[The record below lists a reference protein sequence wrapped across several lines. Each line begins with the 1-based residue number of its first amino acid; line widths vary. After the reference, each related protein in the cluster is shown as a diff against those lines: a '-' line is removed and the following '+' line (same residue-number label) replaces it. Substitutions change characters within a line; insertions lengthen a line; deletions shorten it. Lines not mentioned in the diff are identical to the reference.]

1 MIKRMLFAISLL
13 SIVSLS
19 ILFGGCA
26 QNTDAYNLI
35 ITNNSDEGFKSIG
48 FDNKMSSGDVIN
60 ADNSL
65 IKPGQNITLNMET
78 NEFNLHVITD
88 QNHEVIS
95 QTFHVD
101 FAANNKIF
109 YNISIEEDSSGNIQ
123 FILTN
128 VST

>member
-13 SIVSLS
+13 SIVLLS

-101 FAANNKIF
+101 FAANNKII
-109 YNISIEEDSSGNIQ
+109 YNISIEEDSSGDIQ

-128 VST
+128 

>member
-13 SIVSLS
+13 SIVLLS

-35 ITNNSDEGFKSIG
+35 ITNNSDESFKSIG

-101 FAANNKIF
+101 FAANNKII
-109 YNISIEEDSSGNIQ
+109 YNISIEEDSSGDIQ

-128 VST
+128 

>member
-13 SIVSLS
+13 SIVLLS

-35 ITNNSDEGFKSIG
+35 ITNNSDKSFKSIG

-65 IKPGQNITLNMET
+65 IKPSQNITLNMET

-101 FAANNKIF
+101 FAANNKII
-109 YNISIEEDSSGNIQ
+109 YNISIEEDSSGDIQ

-128 VST
+128 

>member
-13 SIVSLS
+13 SIVLLS

-65 IKPGQNITLNMET
+65 IKPSENITLNMET

-101 FAANNKIF
+101 FAANNKII
-109 YNISIEEDSSGNIQ
+109 YNISIEEDSSGDIQ

-128 VST
+128 

>member
-1 MIKRMLFAISLL
+1 MIKRMLFAIPLL

-19 ILFGGCA
+19 ILIGGCA
-26 QNTDAYNLI
+26 QSTDAYNLI
-35 ITNNSDEGFKSIG
+35 ITNNSNESFKSIG

-65 IKPGQNITLNMET
+65 IKPSQNITLNMET

-101 FAANNKIF
+101 FAANNKII
-109 YNISIEEDSSGNIQ
+109 YNISIEEDSSGDIQ

-128 VST
+128 

>member
-26 QNTDAYNLI
+26 QSTDAYNLI

-65 IKPGQNITLNMET
+65 IKPSQNITLNMET

-101 FAANNKIF
+101 FAANNKII

-128 VST
+128 

>member
-13 SIVSLS
+13 SIVLLS

-35 ITNNSDEGFKSIG
+35 ITNNSDESFKSIG

-65 IKPGQNITLNMET
+65 IKPSQNITLNMET

-101 FAANNKIF
+101 FAANNKII
-109 YNISIEEDSSGNIQ
+109 YNISIEEDSSGDIQ

-128 VST
+128 

>member
-13 SIVSLS
+13 SIVLLS

-26 QNTDAYNLI
+26 QNTDVYNLI
-35 ITNNSDEGFKSIG
+35 ITNNSDESFKSIG

-101 FAANNKIF
+101 FAANNKII
-109 YNISIEEDSSGNIQ
+109 YNISIEEDSSGDIQ

-128 VST
+128 

>member
-13 SIVSLS
+13 SIVLLS

-35 ITNNSDEGFKSIG
+35 ITNNSDESFKSIG

-65 IKPGQNITLNMET
+65 IKPSQNITLNMET

-101 FAANNKIF
+101 FAANNKII

-128 VST
+128 

>member
-101 FAANNKIF
+101 FAANNKII
-109 YNISIEEDSSGNIQ
+109 YNISIEEDSSGDIQ

-128 VST
+128 

>member
-13 SIVSLS
+13 SIVLLS

-65 IKPGQNITLNMET
+65 IKPSQNITLNMET

-101 FAANNKIF
+101 FAANNKII
-109 YNISIEEDSSGNIQ
+109 YNISIEEDSSGDIQ

-128 VST
+128 

>member
-128 VST
+128 

>member
-19 ILFGGCA
+19 ILFGGFA

-48 FDNKMSSGDVIN
+48 FDNKMISGDVIN

-101 FAANNKIF
+101 FAANNKII
-109 YNISIEEDSSGNIQ
+109 YNISIEEDSSGDIQ

-128 VST
+128 

>member
-35 ITNNSDEGFKSIG
+35 ITNNSDESFKSIG

-65 IKPGQNITLNMET
+65 IKPSQNITLNMET

-101 FAANNKIF
+101 FAANNKII

-128 VST
+128 

>member
-13 SIVSLS
+13 SIVLLS

-65 IKPGQNITLNMET
+65 IKPSQNITLNMET

-101 FAANNKIF
+101 FAANNKII

-128 VST
+128 

>member
-13 SIVSLS
+13 SIVLLS

-26 QNTDAYNLI
+26 QNTDVYNLI
-35 ITNNSDEGFKSIG
+35 ITNNSDESFKSIG

-65 IKPGQNITLNMET
+65 IKTGQNITLNMET

-101 FAANNKIF
+101 FAANNKII
-109 YNISIEEDSSGNIQ
+109 YNISIEEDSSGDIQ

-128 VST
+128 

>member
-13 SIVSLS
+13 SIVLLS

-26 QNTDAYNLI
+26 QNTDVYNLI

-65 IKPGQNITLNMET
+65 IKTGQNITLNMET

-101 FAANNKIF
+101 FAANNKII
-109 YNISIEEDSSGNIQ
+109 YNISIEEDSSGDIQ

-128 VST
+128 

>member
-13 SIVSLS
+13 SIVLLS

-26 QNTDAYNLI
+26 QNTDVYNLI

-65 IKPGQNITLNMET
+65 IKPSQNITLNMET

-101 FAANNKIF
+101 FAANNKII
-109 YNISIEEDSSGNIQ
+109 YNISIEEDSSGDIQ

-128 VST
+128 

>member
-13 SIVSLS
+13 SIVLLS

-26 QNTDAYNLI
+26 QNTDVYNLI
-35 ITNNSDEGFKSIG
+35 ITNNSDESFKSIG

-65 IKPGQNITLNMET
+65 IKPSQNITLNMET

-101 FAANNKIF
+101 FAANNKII
-109 YNISIEEDSSGNIQ
+109 YNISIEEDSSGDIQ

-128 VST
+128 